1 MDGYPTGWHI
11 RHSHTNPDNYEK
23 FGLLQLPRPWLS
35 RVQRRRVEASNLS
48 EAEPE
53 PSAKTRVKVGQ
64 GTGLG
69 TCDTTRQGATWFLWR
84 LGFALTL
91 EKNYMQNASEPPR
104 QGPYNPPL
112 WSFITRSV
120 IVTRLFLIQS
130 KEEGTHQV
138 KKLRT
143 GVNISCTQIWLRL
156 KNLHVRAWV
165 LSHVWLFVTPWTVA
179 HQASLSMDILQART
193 LEWVAMPS
201 FGRSSQPRDQS
212 QVSCTAGRFFTV
224 WATRGAPQIVVG
236 DVYHISFKAVSH
248 TFSPVI

>member
-1 MDGYPTGWHI
+1 MDGYPIGWHI
-11 RHSHTNPDNYEK
+11 RQSHTNPDNYVK

-35 RVQRRRVEASNLS
+35 RVQRRRVEASNSS

-53 PSAKTRVKVGQ
+53 PSPKTRVKVGQ

-69 TCDTTRQGATWFLWR
+69 TCDMTRQGATCFLCR

-120 IVTRLFLIQS
+120 IVTDFFLIQS

-138 KKLRT
+138 KRLRT

-156 KNLHVRAWV
+156 KDLHARAWV

-179 HQASLSMDILQART
+179 HQASLFMGFPRQDYWSGLPFPSPEDLPNQGSNPCLLHCRKILYH
-193 LEWVAMPS
+193 
-201 FGRSSQPRDQS
+201 
-212 QVSCTAGRFFTV
+212 
-224 WATRGAPQIVVG
+224 WATWEAASNGENLN
-236 DVYHISFKAVSH
+236 FKKNGS
-248 TFSPVI
+248 